1 MSFNY
6 APLQSTGT
14 ALIKKFGQELTFTRT
29 TEGAYNAGTGTTTN
43 TTSTFKKYACIFD
56 YSDADIGT
64 NTVEAGDRR
73 LLAEAHAY
81 EVGDTVAIG
90 TDTYR
95 VISVSPNQPAGT
107 ALSVDLQVR
116 K

>member
-1 MSFNY
+1 MSFPY
-6 APLQSTGT
+6 VSLQSTAT
-14 ALIKKFGQELTFTRT
+14 DLLKKFGQQLTFTRT
-29 TEGAYNAGTGTTTN
+29 TRGAYSAATGLTTD

-56 YSDADIGT
+56 YADRDIDT
-64 NTVEAGDRR
+64 NTVLAGDRR
-73 LLAEAHAY
+73 LLAEAHTY

-95 VISVSPNQPAGT
+95 VISISLNQPAGT